1 MRSLLV
7 HLASASVAFKPERTQ
22 RSLVMAAAF
31 MALISLCTE
40 AMPRVGSPQEPT
52 VPVLSHAAPEP
63 VFCLLGWDE
72 RRRCSRAPSGERLS
86 CIATQPAREVTGHNQ
101 GATGKN
107 NRREPEKVVDVDQPS
122 LRPREKLKTLALLIV
137 T

>member
-7 HLASASVAFKPERTQ
+7 HQGSASVAFKPERTQ
-22 RSLVMAAAF
+22 RKPLAVMAAAI

-40 AMPRVGSPQEPT
+40 AVPWVGSPQGPT

-72 RRRCSRAPSGERLS
+72 KRRCSRAPSGERLS
-86 CIATQPAREVTGHNQ
+86 CIATQPARETTGHNQ

-107 NRREPEKVVDVDQPS
+107 NRHEPEKVVDVDHLTS
-122 LRPREKLKTLALLIV
+122 E
-137 T
+137 